1 MILIDLNQVV
11 ISNLMVQINKLSKH
25 EELEEGLIKHM
36 ILNSIL
42 SIKKR
47 FGGDYG
53 NIVICCDNKN
63 FWRKDVFPY
72 YKGNRKKVR
81 EDSGYDWN
89 LIFNTITQ
97 TKTDLREYF
106 PYKIIEVERTEADDI
121 IGTLVKQFSTKEK
134 MLIVSSDKDFKQ
146 LQRYPNVTQYSPIL
160 KKFLT
165 TDNPYKYIREH
176 IIRGDRGD
184 GIPNV
189 LSDDD
194 VFVNEKR
201 QKPLSKKKLEDWL
214 DTNRS
219 PEDFCDANMLEKY
232 RRNEQL
238 VDLTFVPTRIQE
250 EILDQFSHDPE
261 GNMTKVFNY
270 FIENKMVLMMDEISN
285 FKEDKYETFS

>member
-11 ISNLMVQINKLSKH
+11 ISNLMVQINKLSDE
-25 EELEEGLIKHM
+25 EELDQNLIKHM

-47 FGGDYG
+47 FANDYG

-72 YKGNRKKVR
+72 YKGTRKKTR

-97 TKTDLREYF
+97 TKQDLREVF
-106 PYKIIEVERTEADDI
+106 PYKIIEVDRTEADDI
-121 IGTLVKQFSTKEK
+121 IGTLTKQFSTKEK
-134 MLIVSSDKDFKQ
+134 ILIISSDKDFKQ

-160 KKFLT
+160 KKFLVT
-165 TDNPYKYIREH
+165 EDPYKYIREH

-184 GIPNV
+184 GVPNV

-214 DTNRS
+214 DTGRN
-219 PEDFCDANMLEKY
+219 PEDFCDANMLARY

-238 VDLTFVPTRIQE
+238 VDLTFVPAAIQE
-250 EILDQFSHDPE
+250 EVLSQFSKTPE
-261 GNMTKVFNY
+261 GDMQKVFNY

-285 FKEDKYETFS
+285 FKEQEYETFS

>member
-42 SIKKR
+42 SVKKR
-47 FGGDYG
+47 FGKDYG
-53 NIVICCDNKN
+53 KIVICCDNKN
-63 FWRKDVFPY
+63 FWRKDFFPF

-97 TKTDLREYF
+97 TKEDLRNYF
-106 PYKIIEVERTEADDI
+106 PWKIIEVDRTEADDI
-121 IGTLVKQFSTKEK
+121 IGTLVKNFSKDEK
-134 MLIVSSDKDFKQ
+134 TLIVSSDKDFKQ

-160 KKFLT
+160 KKFLV
-165 TDNPYKYIREH
+165 TDEPYKYIREH

-189 LSDDD
+189 LSEDD
-194 VFVNEKR
+194 VFVNDKR
-201 QKPLSKKKLEDWL
+201 QRPLSKKKLSEWL
-214 DTNRS
+214 DINRK
-219 PEDFCDANMLEKY
+219 PEDFCDVNMLERY
-232 RRNEQL
+232 RRNERL
-238 VDLTFVPTRIQE
+238 VDLTFVPEDIQK
-250 EILDQFSHDPE
+250 EILNQFRKKPIGDS
-261 GNMTKVFNY
+261 KKIFNY
-270 FIENKMVLMMDEISN
+270 FIENKMVLMMDEISH
-285 FKEDKYETFS
+285 FKEDNNEIIS